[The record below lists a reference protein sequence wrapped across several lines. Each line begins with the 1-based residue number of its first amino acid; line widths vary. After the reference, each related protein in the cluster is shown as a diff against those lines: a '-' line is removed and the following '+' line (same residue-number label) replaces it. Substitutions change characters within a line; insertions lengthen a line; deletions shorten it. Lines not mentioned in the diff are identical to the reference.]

1 MVGGMATKKYTVPL
15 PEETARPVG
24 DAETEALPGG
34 LEAGPSDP
42 AVAGALVVGAVRPW
56 TTGGPVPREHGRGSR
71 AFAGARTG
79 PGTAGWPA
87 PPRRGGAGGAVQQ
100 APRSRQTPA
109 TPGSSPRVHQAA
121 RQAWPRWV
129 ADWPPL

>member
-1 MVGGMATKKYTVPL
+1 MVGGMATKKYTVAL
-15 PEETARPVG
+15 PEEPARPVG
-24 DAETEALPGG
+24 DAEKALPGG

-42 AVAGALVVGAVRPW
+42 AVAGALMVGAVRPW
-56 TTGGPVPREHGRGSR
+56 TAGGSGAARTRPGER
-71 AFAGARTG
+71 AFAAARTG
-79 PGTAGWPA
+79 PGAAGWPA